1 MDTSERFR
9 DGRGHLRRGIPD
21 ELERDM
27 DDRRVDVR
35 ELGVAVL
42 QDVLD

>member
-1 MDTSERFR
+1 MDAPERFR
-9 DGRGHLRRGIPD
+9 DSRGHLRRGIPD

-35 ELGVAVL
+35 EPGVAGL
-42 QDVLD
+42 QDILD